1 MGERKH
7 TRGTAALLPGPL
19 LTTGHQVTYQDVQR
33 LATAKG
39 AEGWPRH
46 GEHGSRI
53 CRATEQEARRSK
65 GPFHPGVQAPRPLG
79 PGEAGVRW
87 GMQLHPP
94 R

>member
-53 CRATEQEARRSK
+53 CRATE
-65 GPFHPGVQAPRPLG
+65 
-79 PGEAGVRW
+79 
-87 GMQLHPP
+87 
-94 R
+94 